1 MAELKYTP
9 VPHDHK
15 AFLAKARTRKGFTEA
30 FDALALEYQVAWA
43 ARGGTGSRRHG
54 VRSCHLPPSPVLSF
68 SARKLKCPTL
78 TCHRPPASTCAS
90 LREDDLPLLYEV
102 QSNRD
107 AMRFTCV
114 ASSLQEFSRRLRTFE
129 DSRAGLGFA
138 PWVVMDR
145 SESRVIGWGGLN
157 VDPFDPG
164 WGNEVSYWFHPAYWG
179 RGLAT
184 ELVLS
189 SLSHAFDTLSLS
201 RVSAFAMPDN
211 IASIRV
217 LEKCGFAFL
226 RYEPSLGR
234 NHYEILS
241 PSESAALPS
250 SKD

>member
-43 ARGGTGSRRHG
+43 ARRHG
-54 VRSCHLPPSPVLSF
+54 VTAARGQVLPFASIARPVIFRTKAEMPDPHLSQT
-68 SARKLKCPTL
+68 ARLNL
-78 TCHRPPASTCAS
+78 RP